1 MAITKKD
8 LESKGKN
15 IDIHDTIRQTVEHAE
30 RNTRAYQEQQRKKF
44 STTVSVSN
52 EERKVFFGSDGES
65 NKLTRDEIT
74 AGKIKRINK
83 DYERK
88 FEEAQQAKRKAAEEA
103 ATAAGEVTAKKVD
116 VNDLGW
122 GDLIVDHL
130 QY

>member
-1 MAITKKD
+1 MAITKED
-8 LESKGKN
+8 LDSKGKN
-15 IDIHDTIRQTVEHAE
+15 IDIRDTIRQTVAHVE
-30 RNTRAYQEQQRKKF
+30 RNTKAYQEQQRKKF

-52 EERKVFFGSDGES
+52 EERKVFFGSNRKS
-65 NKLTRDEIT
+65 NKPTRDEIT
-74 AGKIKRINK
+74 AGEIKRINK

-88 FEEAQQAKRKAAEEA
+88 FEEAQQAKRKATEDA